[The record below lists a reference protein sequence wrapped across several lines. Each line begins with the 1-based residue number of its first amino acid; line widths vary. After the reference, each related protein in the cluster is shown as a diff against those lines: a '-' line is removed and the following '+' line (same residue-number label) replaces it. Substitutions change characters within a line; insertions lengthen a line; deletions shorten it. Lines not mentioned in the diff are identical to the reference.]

1 MGGMPGDIAL
11 NPVSRERCV
20 FCGNLWI
27 FSRLCGIKILG
38 KWNRMVCNL
47 PQENQTCCHVQ
58 GGLEWKMQISW
69 SSSQVII
76 IVVKERTRNETSKGC
91 VYFIFSFQILLQK
104 SKFSREEISTR
115 KLVFLGKTERY
126 FWIIVHFLGRV
137 GRTLDLCKKDF
148 WYFIIIILLL
158 IQKNHNMTQNID
170 KCKQKIYFSYCLTPD
185 CCKCKMIRKN
195 KNNRNTQKA
204 DKESCLCYKAR
215 FFVLY
220 GLL

>member
-1 MGGMPGDIAL
+1 M
-11 NPVSRERCV
+11 
-20 FCGNLWI
+20 
-27 FSRLCGIKILG
+27 
-38 KWNRMVCNL
+38 
-47 PQENQTCCHVQ
+47 
-58 GGLEWKMQISW
+58 
-69 SSSQVII
+69 II

-158 IQKNHNMTQNID
+158 I
-170 KCKQKIYFSYCLTPD
+170 
-185 CCKCKMIRKN
+185 
-195 KNNRNTQKA
+195 
-204 DKESCLCYKAR
+204 
-215 FFVLY
+215 
-220 GLL
+220 